1 MLIDWPPQSPDL
13 NIIEH
18 MLCLMKEKVSKRYAK
33 NADELWLAIK
43 EEWDSIPKETVK
55 GLYRSIPKLL
65 KVTLRN
71 KGLYSH
77 Y

>member
-1 MLIDWPPQSPDL
+1 MLIDWLLQSPDL
-13 NIIEH
+13 NIKEH
-18 MLCLMKEKVSKRYAK
+18 MWCLMKEKVSKRYAK

-43 EEWDSIPKETVK
+43 KEWDSISKETVE
-55 GLYRSIPKLL
+55 GLYRSIPKRL

>member
-1 MLIDWPPQSPDL
+1 MLIDWLPQSPDL
-13 NIIEH
+13 NILKN
-18 MLCLMKEKVSKRYAK
+18 MWRPMKEKVSKRYAK

-43 EEWDSIPKETVK
+43 EEWDSIPKETVE
-55 GLYRSIPKLL
+55 GLYRSIPKRL
-65 KVTLRN
+65 KVTLKN

>member
-18 MLCLMKEKVSKRYAK
+18 MWCLMKEVTNRYAK

-43 EEWDSIPKETVK
+43 EEWDSIPKETVE
-55 GLYRSIPKLL
+55 GLYRSIPKRL
-65 KVTLRN
+65 KVTLKN